1 MKSMLPTEKSSLR
14 YLVKFF
20 TIGSNPL
27 LLGWAVAL
35 MFKHPSH
42 PGVPT
47 QSWKAAIMKLTLSQ
61 RLPIYEM
68 NNFNKNM
75 MIAIFI
81 WLYLPS
87 LTANG
92 TSRSPDANLFLRNS
106 FARRYSLN
114 VGADVAGGDVG
125 DAGVVDSDMP
135 SWSWSKQQWNE
146 WERNI
151 NYYTKHANFPAT
163 KLNQN

>member
-1 MKSMLPTEKSSLR
+1 MKSILPTENSSLR
-14 YLVKFF
+14 YLVNFF

-27 LLGWAVAL
+27 LLGWAFAL
-35 MFKHPSH
+35 TFKHPSH

-47 QSWKAAIMKLTLSQ
+47 QSWKAAIMKCTLSQ
-61 RLPIYEM
+61 RLYPKWIISAR
-68 NNFNKNM
+68 KT

-135 SWSWSKQQWNE
+135 SWLGSKQQWNE
-146 WERNI
+146 
-151 NYYTKHANFPAT
+151 
-163 KLNQN
+163 